1 MLSSACVILTLS
13 ASALANVFITSPVAS
28 TNMVAGKPFNVTW
41 QDDGQ
46 SPSLQSFGAASFAIF
61 AGNSQQQTQLQPITG
76 SVDVSTASS
85 VMFTP
90 LGSIGPNTDEY
101 FIRIQSL
108 ALKDAAQPMY
118 PALAFSARFT
128 MSGMTGTFS
137 PAVQAQIDGQSTAPI
152 GGTAAPAASSAS
164 VPAVATSSVVTTS
177 KASSASAAAGAA
189 KTSAAASSSSAN
201 GANKL
206 AGAGVAAFAG
216 VAVAILSG
224 VLC

>member
-1 MLSSACVILTLS
+1 MLSTSAFVILTLS
-13 ASALANVFITSPVAS
+13 ASALANVFITNPVAS
-28 TNMVAGKPFNVTW
+28 TVMPAGQAFNVTW

-46 SPSLQSFGAASFAIF
+46 PPTLQSFGAASFAIYV
-61 AGNSQQQTQLQPITG
+61 GNSAQQTQLQVISP

-85 VMFTP
+85 VTFTP
-90 LGSIGPNTDEY
+90 QANIGSNGDDY
-101 FIRIQSL
+101 FVRVSSL
-108 ALKDAAQPMY
+108 ALKDSAQPQF
-118 PALAFSARFT
+118 PALAFSAKFT

-137 PAVQAQIDGQSTAPI
+137 PAVQSQIDGQSTAPI
-152 GGTAAPAASSAS
+152 GGTAASSAS

-189 KTSAAASSSSAN
+189 KTSATASSSSAN

-206 AGAGVAAFAG
+206 VGAGVATFAG
-216 VAVAILSG
+216 IAVAILSG